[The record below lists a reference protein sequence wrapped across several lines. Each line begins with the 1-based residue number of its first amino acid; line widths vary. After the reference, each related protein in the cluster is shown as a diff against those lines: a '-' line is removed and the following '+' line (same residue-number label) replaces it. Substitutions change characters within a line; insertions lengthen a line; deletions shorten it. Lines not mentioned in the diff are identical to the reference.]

1 MGQGFFRF
9 FCILGQNCGRDKH
22 GMGWDKHHGAI
33 HSHMG
38 GYIRYPP
45 HPPYSVYICAPIWPK
60 NGHFGGIRGVRL
72 EPPVRPPNDP
82 EYTPTDVCPRG
93 PPEGVPRGGPPGPP
107 RARGGAPGGAP
118 RGGPPGPP
126 RDPPK
131 TRFFG
136 FPCPPSGNA
145 MGVLFSTFRNLLRST
160 EQGGPSPP
168 CNPPMGNRSVACR
181 SLTRSMRV
189 LTIEHAKRTRNVA
202 GCCDLGATSEEVIA
216 TSSRAHGVEPCD
228 AAR

>member
-1 MGQGFFRF
+1 MVWVGTN
-9 FCILGQNCGRDKH
+9 IMALYI
-22 GMGWDKHHGAI
+22 AI
-33 HSHMG
+33 WGVYTVPPTPPIFS
-38 GYIRYPP
+38 IYPSA
-45 HPPYSVYICAPIWPK
+45 YLAQKRS
-60 NGHFGGIRGVRL
+60 FGGIRGVRL

-145 MGVLFSTFRNLLRST
+145 IGVLFWTFRDLLRST

-168 CNPPMGNRSVACR
+168 CNPPSLNRSVACR